1 MLSKKT
7 IRRLGDIIEDAD
19 RITTFIEGMSLAEF
33 LGRELTI
40 FAVERLLQR
49 VTEATIQIDVTDAAQ
64 IGDIPFAK
72 MRAFG
77 NLLRHEYREIDRSV
91 VFHIAPLEV
100 PLVRA
105 AAELAIEAN
114 EY

>member
-1 MLSKKT
+1 MPSRRT
-7 IRRLGDIIEDAD
+7 ILRLGDIIEDAD
-19 RITTFIEGMSLAEF
+19 RVATFIDGMSLVEF
-33 LGRELTI
+33 LAHERTI

-49 VTEATIQIDVTDAAQ
+49 ITEATIQIDAEDAAL
-64 IGDIPFAK
+64 IHGIPFAQ

-91 VFHIAPLEV
+91 IFEVARIEV

-105 AAELAIEAN
+105 AAELALES
-114 EY
+114 